1 MVFSINQEE
10 YFRAVIKVIGVGG
23 GGGNAINNMV
33 SLGVEGVE
41 FWAANTDMQDL
52 TKSKATFKLKLGVSN
67 KGLGAGGDPS
77 KGKEAALESKEEIKN
92 AVQGADLVFI
102 AAGMGGG
109 TGTGAAP
116 EIAKI
121 AKEAGA
127 LTIAV
132 VTKPF
137 TLEGDKRK
145 KNAEMGIEELKKTVD
160 SLIIIPN
167 DRIIGMAGKLSFVHA
182 FKIVDDI
189 LYQAVKGISELIT
202 IPGYINIDFADVK
215 SIMQETG
222 LALIGT
228 GVASGEGRAREAA
241 QKAISNPL
249 LEEIS
254 LHGAKGL
261 LVNVCSGEE
270 LTMEEVHEAISLIKE
285 SAHPDVNIIFGMT
298 LNNNVE
304 DELRVTVVA
313 TGFVSEEKK
322 SNLTLKPRQKK
333 PIDINED
340 LDEEELE
347 IPSFI
352 RRQVD

>member
-1 MVFSINQEE
+1 MAFAIEDE
-10 YFRAVIKVIGVGG
+10 DYFKARIKVIGVGG
-23 GGGNAINNMV
+23 GGGNAVNNMAD
-33 SLGVEGVE
+33 LGVEGVE
-41 FWAANTDMQDL
+41 FWAANTDAQDL
-52 TKSKATFKLKLGVSN
+52 KKSKAHHKLKLGTSN
-67 KGLGAGGDPS
+67 RGLGAGGDPN
-77 KGKEAALESKEEIKN
+77 KGREAALESKEEIKN
-92 AVQGADLVFI
+92 AVLGADLVFI

-121 AKEAGA
+121 AKEEGA

-137 TLEGDKRK
+137 SLEGDKRK
-145 KNAEMGIEELKKTVD
+145 KNAEAGIEELKKTVD

-167 DRIIGMAGKLSFVHA
+167 DRIIGMAGKLSVVHA
-182 FKIVDDI
+182 FKIIDDI

-202 IPGYINIDFADVK
+202 IPGYINIDFADVR

-228 GVASGEGRAREAA
+228 GVASGDGRAREAA

-261 LVNVCSGEE
+261 LINVFGGED
-270 LTMEEVHEAISLIKE
+270 LGMEEVHEAVSLIKE
-285 SAHPDVNIIFGMT
+285 SAHPEVNIIFGMT
-298 LNNNVE
+298 VHPSAQ
-304 DELRVTVVA
+304 DEIRVTVVA

-322 SNLTLKPRQKK
+322 TNLTLKPKQRK
-333 PIDINED
+333 PINISDDMDED
-340 LDEEELE
+340 EFE
-347 IPSFI
+347 IPSFL
-352 RRQVD
+352 RRQID

>member
-1 MVFSINQEE
+1 MAFCIEEEE
-10 YFRAVIKVIGVGG
+10 YFKAKIKVIGVGG
-23 GGGNAINNMV
+23 GGGNAVNNMV
-33 SLGVEGVE
+33 NLGVEGVE
-41 FWAANTDMQDL
+41 FWAVNTDAQDL
-52 TKSKATFKLKLGVSN
+52 KKSKAHFKLKIGITN
-67 KGLGAGGDPS
+67 KGLGAGGDPV

-92 AVQGADLVFI
+92 AIIGSDLIFI

-121 AKEAGA
+121 AKETGA

-137 TLEGDKRK
+137 TLEGEKRK
-145 KNAEMGIEELKKTVD
+145 KNAEMGIEELKKSVD

-167 DRIIGMAGKLSFVHA
+167 DRIITMAGKLSVVNA
-182 FKIVDDI
+182 FKIIDDI

-228 GVASGEGRAREAA
+228 GVASGDGRAREAA

-261 LVNVCSGEE
+261 LVNVFGGED
-270 LTMEEVHEAISLIKE
+270 LGMDEVHEAVSLIKE

-298 LNNNVE
+298 VHE
-304 DELRVTVVA
+304 TAQDELRVTVVA
-313 TGFVSEEKK
+313 TGFSKEEKK
-322 SNLTLKPRQKK
+322 ADLTIATRQRK
-333 PIDINED
+333 PISIDDINDED
-340 LDEEELE
+340 FD

>member
-1 MVFSINQEE
+1 MAFCIQDED
-10 YFRAVIKVIGVGG
+10 YFRAKIKVIGVGG
-23 GGGNAINNMV
+23 GGGNAVNNMV

-52 TKSKATFKLKLGVSN
+52 KKSKAHFKLKLGVSN
-67 KGLGAGGDPS
+67 RGLGAGGDPT
-77 KGKEAALESKEEIKN
+77 KGREAALESKEEIKN
-92 AVQGADLVFI
+92 AVLSADLVFI

-121 AKEAGA
+121 AKETGA
-127 LTIAV
+127 LTVAV

-137 TLEGDKRK
+137 MLEGEKRK
-145 KNAEMGIEELKKTVD
+145 KNAETGIEELKRTVD

-167 DRIIGMAGKLSFVHA
+167 DRIIGMAGKLSVVHA
-182 FKIVDDI
+182 FKIIDDI

-202 IPGYINIDFADVK
+202 IPGYINIDFADVR
-215 SIMQETG
+215 SVMQETG

-228 GVASGEGRAREAA
+228 GIASGEGRAREAA

-254 LHGAKGL
+254 LHGARGL
-261 LVNVCSGEE
+261 LVNVFGGDD
-270 LTMEEVHEAISLIKE
+270 LGMDEVHEAVSLIKE
-285 SAHPDVNIIFGMT
+285 SAHPEVNIIFGMT
-298 LNNNVE
+298 VHQSAQ

-313 TGFVSEEKK
+313 TGFVSEEKREVFDIK
-322 SNLTLKPRQKK
+322 TRQRKPVTH
-333 PIDINED
+333 NETISE
-340 LDEEELE
+340 DEYD

>member
-1 MVFSINQEE
+1 MAFCIEDQE
-10 YFRAVIKVIGVGG
+10 YFRPRIKVIGVGG
-23 GGGNAINNMV
+23 GGGNAVNNMAT
-33 SLGVEGVE
+33 LGVEGVE

-52 TKSKATFKLKLGVSN
+52 QKSKAHFKLRLGVTN
-67 KGLGAGGDPS
+67 EGLGAGGDPA

-92 AVQGADLVFI
+92 AVTGANLVFI

-137 TLEGDKRK
+137 LMEGVKRQ
-145 KNAEMGIEELKKTVD
+145 KNAEIGLEELRKTVD

-167 DRIIGMAGKLSFVHA
+167 DRIIAMAGKLSVVHA
-182 FKIVDDI
+182 YKIIDDV

-215 SIMQETG
+215 TIMQETG

-241 QKAISNPL
+241 QKAVSNPL

-261 LVNVCSGEE
+261 LINVFGGED
-270 LTMEEVHEAISLIKE
+270 LGMDEVYEAVSLIKE
-285 SAHPDVNIIFGMT
+285 SAHPDANIIFGMT
-298 LNNNVE
+298 IHE
-304 DELRVTVVA
+304 TAQDELRVTVVA
-313 TGFVSEEKK
+313 TGFSKEEKK
-322 SNLTLKPRQKK
+322 ETLTLKPRQRK
-333 PIDINED
+333 PVNISDDIDEQE
-340 LDEEELE
+340 LD
-347 IPSFI
+347 IPSFL
-352 RRQVD
+352 RRQID

>member
-1 MVFSINQEE
+1 MTFCIQDEE
-10 YFRAVIKVIGVGG
+10 YFQARIKVIGVGG
-23 GGGNAINNMV
+23 GGGNAVNNMAE
-33 SLGVEGVE
+33 LGVEGVE
-41 FWAANTDMQDL
+41 FWTANTDAQDL
-52 TKSKATFKLKLGVSN
+52 KKSKAHHKLKLGVTN
-67 KGLGAGGDPS
+67 KGLGAGGDPVR
-77 KGKEAALESKEEIKN
+77 GKEAALESKEEIRN
-92 AVQGADLVFI
+92 AVAGADLVFI

-137 TLEGDKRK
+137 TLEGEKRK
-145 KNAEMGIEELKKTVD
+145 KNAEAGIAELKKTVD

-167 DRIIGMAGKLSFVHA
+167 DRIIGMAGKLSVVHA

-202 IPGYINIDFADVK
+202 IPGYINIDFADVR

-228 GVASGEGRAREAA
+228 GVASGECRAREAA

-261 LVNVCSGEE
+261 LVNVFGGED
-270 LTMEEVHEAISLIKE
+270 LGMEEVHEAISIIKE
-285 SAHPDVNIIFGMT
+285 SAHPEVNIIFGMT
-298 LNNNVE
+298 VHPSAQ

-313 TGFVSEEKK
+313 TGFVSEEK
-322 SNLTLKPRQKK
+322 SANLNLKPKQRR
-333 PIDINED
+333 PLELSDD
-340 LDEEELE
+340 MDEEEFD

-352 RRQVD
+352 RRQID

>member
-1 MVFSINQEE
+1 MTFCIEDEE
-10 YFRAVIKVIGVGG
+10 YFRARIKVIGVGG
-23 GGGNAINNMV
+23 GGGNAVNNMA

-52 TKSKATFKLKLGVSN
+52 KKSKAHFKLKLGVTN
-67 KGLGAGGDPS
+67 KGLGAGGDPT
-77 KGKEAALESKEEIKN
+77 KGREAAMESKEEIKN
-92 AVQGADLVFI
+92 AVLGADLVFI

-121 AKEAGA
+121 AKEVGA

-137 TLEGDKRK
+137 NHEGDKRK
-145 KNAEMGIEELKKTVD
+145 KNAEMGLEELKKTVD

-167 DRIIGMAGKLSFVHA
+167 DRIIGMAGKLSVVHA
-182 FKIVDDI
+182 FKIIDDV

-202 IPGYINIDFADVK
+202 IPGYINIDFADVRT
-215 SIMQETG
+215 IMQETG

-254 LHGAKGL
+254 LHGARGL
-261 LVNVCSGEE
+261 LVNVFGGED
-270 LTMEEVHEAISLIKE
+270 LGMDEVYEVVSLIKE
-285 SAHPDVNIIFGMT
+285 SAHPDANIIFGMT
-298 LNNNVE
+298 VHQSAQ
-304 DELRVTVVA
+304 DEIRVTVVA
-313 TGFVSEEKK
+313 TGFIKGDKK
-322 SNLTLKPRQKK
+322 EHLTLQPRQRR
-333 PIDINED
+333 PINISDEIDEHE
-340 LDEEELE
+340 LD
-347 IPSFI
+347 IPSFL
-352 RRQVD
+352 RRQID